1 MAVHGTR
8 LDGWGGA
15 LVGESSVRTVQT
27 GVVGAGFMGRLHGRL
42 LAELP
47 NAEVAGVVD
56 TRPEV
61 AAQVA
66 EEMGTQA
73 YPSVESLLDGV
84 SDLDAVVVATP
95 EPEHRP
101 AVEAA
106 AARGCAVF
114 VEKPIA
120 SNLDDADTMIEA
132 CERAAVPLMVGHI
145 LRHES
150 AYVAMRQA
158 VEEGRLGRLM
168 TAYARRNATIQEG
181 HRLGGRTS
189 VVQYLA
195 VHDADLLLWYHDSPV
210 ESVAARAVRG
220 RIAESYDTPDFVW
233 LWLYFADGAL
243 GIIECGWAL
252 PEGWGGWAEGTA
264 WQPFGDCRMELIG
277 TDDVLS
283 LDLRTMNVAG
293 VDRSGWRFPETRHW
307 PVINGRIGGAA
318 RLQMEHFLECVT
330 TSTRP
335 LCDGQAGRAALAVC
349 LAAEASLAN
358 DGTEVPLSAI
368 EQTEDSSG
376 RKGDE
381 VHDR

>member
-1 MAVHGTR
+1 M
-8 LDGWGGA
+8 
-15 LVGESSVRTVQT
+15 SVQTVRT

-56 TRPEV
+56 ARPEV

-73 YPSVESLLDGV
+73 YPSVESLLD
-84 SDLDAVVVATP
+84 SISNLDAVIVATP
-95 EPEHRP
+95 ESEHRP

-120 SNLDDADTMIEA
+120 SNLGDADAMIEA

-158 VEEGRLGRLM
+158 VEETHLGRLM

-189 VVQYLA
+189 VV
-195 VHDADLLLWYHDSPV
+195 
-210 ESVAARAVRG
+210 
-220 RIAESYDTPDFVW
+220 
-233 LWLYFADGAL
+233 
-243 GIIECGWAL
+243 
-252 PEGWGGWAEGTA
+252 
-264 WQPFGDCRMELIG
+264 
-277 TDDVLS
+277 
-283 LDLRTMNVAG
+283 
-293 VDRSGWRFPETRHW
+293 
-307 PVINGRIGGAA
+307 
-318 RLQMEHFLECVT
+318 
-330 TSTRP
+330 
-335 LCDGQAGRAALAVC
+335 
-349 LAAEASLAN
+349 
-358 DGTEVPLSAI
+358 
-368 EQTEDSSG
+368 
-376 RKGDE
+376 
-381 VHDR
+381 